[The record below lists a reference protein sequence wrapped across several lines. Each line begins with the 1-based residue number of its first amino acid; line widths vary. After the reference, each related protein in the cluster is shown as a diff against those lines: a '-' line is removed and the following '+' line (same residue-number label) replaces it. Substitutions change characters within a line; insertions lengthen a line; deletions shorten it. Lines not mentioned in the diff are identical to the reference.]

1 MALNAARD
9 GFAEAVGA
17 LLHCAAFTANLDWL
31 PQDLVVGADHH
42 LILSPLTGAD
52 VTTVARQISSRPP
65 KRSFPD
71 EKAALLTPRLLR
83 LARRPGQ
90 TGNAYLRKLGE
101 LLEREQAPA
110 QPASAGSKS
119 VRSAPR
125 LERLHGM
132 EAAVQWGFRLA
143 DDLVGYGKGSVAWAD
158 VDCGLLLS
166 GPPGC
171 GKTLFA
177 RALAETCG
185 LPLVSGSYQEWHGT
199 GRAHQGDLLKA
210 MKQTFE
216 TARESAP
223 CILFIDEVDSFPNR
237 ATLRHDY
244 ADWDIQVVNA
254 LLAEMDGVAGR
265 EGVVAVAACNH
276 PHLLDPALTRSGRLD
291 RHIRIELPDTS
302 ALTGIIKEHI
312 GDEMSGVDLTPAAL
326 VATGATG
333 ADVERFARGARRR
346 ARNAGR
352 PMRLEDLLAEM
363 NDGDCRSPGDLWLAA
378 THEAGHAVAFLE
390 LGLGMLNAVSLRAAG
405 TDGGLTAAIATAMA
419 TATTIHRRLVVH
431 LAGRAAEQV
440 FFGEPTDGAG
450 GDWDS
455 DLAAATTLATTAA
468 SALGLDPEIGLTW
481 LGRPTPATLTG
492 MLERSPRLAECVRM
506 AVDKAYA
513 DAVLLI
519 RKKHSCVRALATA
532 LMERG
537 ALDGKEVAELVAR
550 QSDLDGEKAPRRTA
564 SSRGGRGRPE

>member
-1 MALNAARD
+1 
-9 GFAEAVGA
+9 
-17 LLHCAAFTANLDWL
+17 
-31 PQDLVVGADHH
+31 
-42 LILSPLTGAD
+42 
-52 VTTVARQISSRPP
+52 
-65 KRSFPD
+65 
-71 EKAALLTPRLLR
+71 
-83 LARRPGQ
+83 
-90 TGNAYLRKLGE
+90 
-101 LLEREQAPA
+101 
-110 QPASAGSKS
+110 
-119 VRSAPR
+119 
-125 LERLHGM
+125 
-132 EAAVQWGFRLA
+132 
-143 DDLVGYGKGSVAWAD
+143 
-158 VDCGLLLS
+158 LLS

-223 CILFIDEVDSFPNR
+223 CILFIDEVDSLPNR

-564 SSRGGRGRPE
+564 SSR